1 VRESRPPGEASQLA
15 DLAGLAVAA
24 AVALPSAILRNG
36 PNACLV
42 RRVTGLP
49 CPACGIT
56 RSWNA
61 AARLHVRDS
70 VGFHPLG
77 PPTLALALALA
88 AAPQDGPPAG
98 LPWTRSRVFLAALG
112 TAWVGVWVARLALA
126 VRRQPAAS
134 MRARPR

>member
-1 VRESRPPGEASQLA
+1 MREPRPSSEASQLA

-24 AVALPSAILRNG
+24 AVALPSGILRNG

-61 AARLHVRDS
+61 AARLQLRDS
-70 VGFHPLG
+70 VAFHPLG
-77 PPTLALALALA
+77 PPTLAMALALA
-88 AAPQDGPPAG
+88 AAPGDGRPGGPA
-98 LPWTRSRVFLAALG
+98 WTRSRPFLAVLG
-112 TAWVGVWVARLALA
+112 SAWIGVWLARLGLA
-126 VRRQPAAS
+126 IRRQPAGS
-134 MRARPR
+134 ILARPR

>member
-1 VRESRPPGEASQLA
+1 MRELRPASEAAQLA

-36 PNACLV
+36 PNVCLV

-61 AARLHVRDS
+61 AARLQVRDS
-70 VGFHPLG
+70 LGFHPLG
-77 PPTLALALALA
+77 PPTLAIALAVA
-88 AAPQDGPPAG
+88 AAPVDDSAGP
-98 LPWTRSRVFLAALG
+98 PWTRSRPFLAALG
-112 TAWVGVWVARLALA
+112 TAWIGVWVARLALA
-126 VRRQPAAS
+126 VRRQPARS
-134 MRARPR
+134 ILARPR